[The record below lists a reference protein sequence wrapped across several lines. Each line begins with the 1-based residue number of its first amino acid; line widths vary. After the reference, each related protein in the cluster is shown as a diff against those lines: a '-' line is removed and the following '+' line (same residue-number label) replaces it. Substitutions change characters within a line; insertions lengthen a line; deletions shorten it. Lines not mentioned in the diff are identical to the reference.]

1 MRLRLPDARRAF
13 TLVEVLIAIG
23 ILGLVL
29 TAIYSSW
36 TSILRATKVGLDA
49 AAAVQ
54 RSRIALRTLE
64 DSLAC
69 AQAFGQGGTY
79 YDFLSEN
86 GEDASISFVARLP
99 KSFPRSGKFGE
110 LDVRRVTFSVE
121 SGTDNS
127 RQLVLRQAPIL
138 MEMDEDEQNYPLVLA
153 RNVKEMEFQFWDLRK
168 NDWVDEWKA
177 SNQLPKLV
185 MVKMSVLDNPNQ
197 PGSAAQEITRF
208 VSVPS
213 ELVQPQ
219 WLSPRGGGIP
229 TPGSP
234 GSVPTPGQPGV
245 PGQPGL
251 PPGGMNMPGPG
262 IPAPGGFRR

>member
-1 MRLRLPDARRAF
+1 VNLRARTLPRGF

-29 TAIYSSW
+29 TAIFSTW

-49 AAAVQ
+49 AASVQ
-54 RSRIALRTLE
+54 RSRIALRTIE

-86 GEDASISFVARLP
+86 GDDASLSFVARLP

-110 LDVRRVTFSVE
+110 LDVRRVTFAVE
-121 SGTDNS
+121 SGPDSS
-127 RQLVLRQAPIL
+127 RQLVVRQAPIL
-138 MEMDEDEQNYPLVLA
+138 MEMDEDEKNYPLVLA
-153 RNVKEMEFQFWDLRK
+153 KNVKEMEFEYWDVRQK
-168 NDWVDEWKA
+168 DWVDEWKA

-185 MVKMSVLDNPNQ
+185 KVTLTILDNPNQ
-197 PGSAAQEITRF
+197 PSAAAQKIVRF

-219 WLSPRGGGIP
+219 WLSPRGGG
-229 TPGSP
+229 
-234 GSVPTPGQPGV
+234 VPQPVGPDRGPAPGQPGPL
-245 PGQPGL
+245 PGGEPSFN
-251 PPGGMNMPGPG
+251 PPGGG
-262 IPAPGGFRR
+262 RRR